1 MDIVKKYI
9 EGALV
14 LIAIF
19 LIVSNAPGFSL
30 AVSSAGGVLNQSF
43 KTLQGR
49 G

>member
-1 MDIVKKYI
+1 MDIVRKYI

-19 LIVSNAPGFSL
+19 IVVSNAPGFSL
-30 AVSSAGGVLNQSF
+30 AVNSTFGGLNQSF